1 MAENHENVSEEVK
14 ENEEEEISVQDL
26 NLEIEKLKKENE
38 KYYEHL
44 QRTAAE
50 FDNYK
55 KRVSKEKEKI
65 YSLAVGDVVTKYI
78 GVLDNLDKAVNSE
91 TTDPKMKEG
100 IELIQKQMQDVLK
113 ELNVE
118 RIDTKEKTF
127 DPEYH
132 DAVMHIESKDYGEQ
146 QIVEELRCGYKMG
159 DRVLRHAMVKVAN

>member
-1 MAENHENVSEEVK
+1 MAKNEK
-14 ENEEEEISVQDL
+14 IKNEELEEKEEISIKDL
-26 NLEIEKLKKENE
+26 NNEIEKLKKENE

-55 KRVSKEKEKI
+55 KRVMKEKEKI

-78 GVLDNLDKAVNSE
+78 AVLDNLDKAVAAE
-91 TTDPKMKEG
+91 TTDPKAKEG
-100 IELIQKQMQDVLK
+100 FELIHKQMQDVMK
-113 ELNVE
+113 EFNVE
-118 RIDTKEKTF
+118 LIPTVKETF
-127 DPEYH
+127 NPEFH

-146 QIVEELRCGYKMG
+146 EIVEELRSGYKIG

>member
-1 MAENHENVSEEVK
+1 MTENQENKTEELEGKEEV
-14 ENEEEEISVQDL
+14 SVKDL
-26 NLEIEKLKKENE
+26 TLEIEKLKKENE

-55 KRVSKEKEKI
+55 KRVMKEKEKI

-78 GVLDNLDKAVNSE
+78 AVLDNLDKAALAE
-91 TTDPKMKEG
+91 TTDPKAKEG
-100 IELIQKQMQDVLK
+100 IELIHKQMKDVMK

-118 RIDTKEKTF
+118 LIPTLNETF
-127 DPEYH
+127 NPEFH
-132 DAVMHIESKDYGEQ
+132 DAVMHIENKDYGEQ
-146 QIVEELRCGYKMG
+146 EIVEELRCGYKMG

>member
-1 MAENHENVSEEVK
+1 MS
-14 ENEEEEISVQDL
+14 ENENLKNNENEIQDEDL
-26 NLEIEKLKKENE
+26 AKDLKEEIEKLKKENE

-55 KRVSKEKEKI
+55 KRVMKEKEKI

-78 GVLDNLDKAVNSE
+78 AVLDNLDKAVLAE
-91 TTDPKMKEG
+91 TTDPKAKEG
-100 IELIQKQMQDVLK
+100 FELIHKQMQDIMK

-118 RIDTKEKTF
+118 GIPTIKETF
-127 DPEYH
+127 NPELH
-132 DAVMHIESKDYGEQ
+132 DAVMHVESKEYGEQ
-146 QIVEELRCGYKMG
+146 EIVEELRSGYKMG

>member
-1 MAENHENVSEEVK
+1 MTENLENRQDGLET
-14 ENEEEEISVQDL
+14 NEEKSVKDL

-55 KRVSKEKEKI
+55 KRVMKEKERI

-78 GVLDNLDKAVNSE
+78 AVLDNLDKAVLAE
-91 TTDPKMKEG
+91 TTDPKAREG
-100 IELIQKQMQDVLK
+100 IELIHKQMQDVMK

-118 RIDTKEKTF
+118 RIPTIKETF
-127 DPEYH
+127 NPELH
-132 DAVMHIESKDYGEQ
+132 DAVMHVENKEYGEQ
-146 QIVEELRCGYKMG
+146 EIVEELRCGYKME

>member
-1 MAENHENVSEEVK
+1 MS
-14 ENEEEEISVQDL
+14 ENENLKNNENEIQDE
-26 NLEIEKLKKENE
+26 NLAKDLKEEIEKLKKENE

-55 KRVSKEKEKI
+55 KRVMKEKEKI

-78 GVLDNLDKAVNSE
+78 AVLDNLDKAVLAE
-91 TTDPKMKEG
+91 TTDPKAKEG
-100 IELIQKQMQDVLK
+100 FELIHKQMQDIMK

-118 RIDTKEKTF
+118 GIPTIKETF
-127 DPEYH
+127 NPELH
-132 DAVMHIESKDYGEQ
+132 DAVMHVESKEYGEQ
-146 QIVEELRCGYKMG
+146 EIVEELRSGYKMG

>member
-1 MAENHENVSEEVK
+1 MEENLENNEVESTEEVK
-14 ENEEEEISVQDL
+14 EISVKDL
-26 NLEIEKLKKENE
+26 TEEIEKLKKENE

-55 KRVSKEKEKI
+55 KRVMKEKEKI

-78 GVLDNLDKAVNSE
+78 AVLDNLDKAVASE

-100 IELIQKQMQDVLK
+100 IELIHKQMKDIMK

-118 RIDTKEKTF
+118 PISTVKEKF
-127 DPEYH
+127 NPEFH
-132 DAVMHIESKDYGEQ
+132 DAVMHVENKDY
-146 QIVEELRCGYKMG
+146 RRARSY
-159 DRVLRHAMVKVAN
+159 RRT